1 MKGRFDILEKKHSKI
16 WDFLNNRPTRLLFLF
31 LFVGLLAKDAKDAAE
46 IPEPPLVKLAPPVI
60 TIATSSV
67 TLRIKESQDSLR
79 RRVMRLAD
87 DLDSLLLEQ
96 SKTLPTQEG
105 SQSLTPEQ
113 KNAVNLAFR
122 EITEKTNLVYMEKFR
137 PRTIGIIAELKARGL
152 LTDYWDG
159 PMEKG
164 AEFRVLQGGETHRLR
179 ELAYHLDAQ
188 DKVVRFYP

>member
-1 MKGRFDILEKKHSKI
+1 
-16 WDFLNNRPTRLLFLF
+16 
-31 LFVGLLAKDAKDAAE
+31 
-46 IPEPPLVKLAPPVI
+46 
-60 TIATSSV
+60 
-67 TLRIKESQDSLR
+67 
-79 RRVMRLAD
+79 
-87 DLDSLLLEQ
+87 
-96 SKTLPTQEG
+96 
-105 SQSLTPEQ
+105 LTPEQ